1 MLRAPSPY
9 PPPPAL
15 RVLRSEMVPVGCVG
29 RATGGSRRRRQLL
42 LGLQHQAEK
51 HVVVCDGVEHGEKL
65 RARLIAALH
74 HLLADGKER
83 SRIRVTR
90 ALQVRLDQ
98 GLEG

>member
-1 MLRAPSPY
+1 
-9 PPPPAL
+9 
-15 RVLRSEMVPVGCVG
+15 MVPVGCVG